1 MSDPTRSAVLLPLG
15 PALAAVALALAVG
28 ACGGGGSS
36 SPSAPSATP
45 PPSGGGLT
53 VTISADG
60 VKPRSLQV
68 PMGGVVTFVNSD
80 SRTHQM
86 MSDPNPQHNNCPAI
100 NDVGTLTPGQN
111 RSTGKLD
118 VARTCGFHD
127 HTDES
132 NTAFK
137 GSIVIQ

>member
-1 MSDPTRSAVLLPLG
+1 MGTRYVT
-15 PALAAVALALAVG
+15 ALAASFTLAAVVSG
-28 ACGGGGSS
+28 CGGGD
-36 SPSAPSATP
+36 SPSTPSQNEP
-45 PPSGGGLT
+45 T
-53 VTISADG
+53 VTISATG
-60 VKPRSLQV
+60 VTPTQV
-68 PMGGVVTFVNSD
+68 RIPVGGRVSFVNNDIRPHAMS
-80 SRTHQM
+80 
-86 MSDPNPQHNNCPAI
+86 SDPITTHTDCPAI

-118 VARTCGFHD
+118 IARTCGFHD

>member
-1 MSDPTRSAVLLPLG
+1 MGTRYVT
-15 PALAAVALALAVG
+15 ALAALFTLASVVSG
-28 ACGGGGSS
+28 CGGG
-36 SPSAPSATP
+36 SPSTPSENEP
-45 PPSGGGLT
+45 T
-53 VTISADG
+53 VTISANG
-60 VKPRSLQV
+60 VSPTQV
-68 PMGGVVTFVNSD
+68 RIAVGGRVNFLNNDIRPHAMS
-80 SRTHQM
+80 
-86 MSDPNPQHNNCPAI
+86 SDPITTHTDCPAI

>member
-1 MSDPTRSAVLLPLG
+1 MGTRYATALAVSFT
-15 PALAAVALALAVG
+15 LAAVASG
-28 ACGGGGSS
+28 CGGGDSPS
-36 SPSAPSATP
+36 SPSADQP
-45 PPSGGGLT
+45 T
-53 VTISADG
+53 VTISANG
-60 VKPRSLQV
+60 VSPTQV
-68 PMGGVVTFVNSD
+68 HIPVGGRVNFLNNDIRPHAMS
-80 SRTHQM
+80 
-86 MSDPNPQHNNCPAI
+86 SDPITTHTDCPAI